1 MLLIS
6 SFGFFFFLFGLGFL
20 FLVFYSSFDWCD
32 GIGISVRARAGW
44 KGVDAASCQKRWIG
58 TVFSGFNGLTPF
70 FLWAYTQLYFSGAVI
85 RCQEEM
91 ATKKPWKQKKKKEKK
106 KNKQIHYQNLC
117 ILALYTYSSSISL
130 EFFFFSICLIPAF
143 LLSYNVS
150 TCAQIHDLHIYR

>member
-91 ATKKPWKQKKKKEKK
+91 ATKKTVEAKEKK
-106 KNKQIHYQNLC
+106 RKKKRTNKFITKIFVFLHCTHTRVAYRWN
-117 ILALYTYSSSISL
+117 
-130 EFFFFSICLIPAF
+130 FFSSP
-143 LLSYNVS
+143 SV
-150 TCAQIHDLHIYR
+150 

>member
-44 KGVDAASCQKRWIG
+44 KGVDTASCQKRWIG

-70 FLWAYTQLYFSGAVI
+70 FMGIHSTVFLRRRHQASRGNGN
-85 RCQEEM
+85 
-91 ATKKPWKQKKKKEKK
+91 KKNRGSKRKKRKKKEQTNSSPKSL
-106 KNKQIHYQNLC
+106 YSC
-117 ILALYTYSSSISL
+117 IVHIL
-130 EFFFFSICLIPAF
+130 E
-143 LLSYNVS
+143 
-150 TCAQIHDLHIYR
+150 